1 MKSGKETQIILFDHF
16 ALVIFTFKGTLRK
29 MTVKLFIIGKN
40 LKPIINTYP
49 KIEELRVNSN
59 MCY

>member
-1 MKSGKETQIILFDHF
+1 MKSRKETQIILFGHF
-16 ALVIFTFKGTLRK
+16 ALVIFTFKGTLHK

-59 MCY
+59 MCH

>member
-1 MKSGKETQIILFDHF
+1 MKSRKETQIILFDYF
-16 ALVIFTFKGTLRK
+16 ALVIFTFKGTLCK